1 MIGLDIIIVLAYGS
15 VFLKILCSTLSLAVA
30 SIANPIYFLWQKSP
44 FKSLIYLL
52 AHEDA
57 GVVVVVVVVVVTVVV
72 VVGGRVVVIVVV
84 VDMDVVDMVVVMV
97 VVVFSPT
104 LPPPSE
110 SGFLSSEQKWSQV
123 FKIIVLEVSDDDM
136 RMKVC
141 FLKHLA
147 KAKKTANNRHQHK
160 KQQKSSGAF
169 QEQM

>member
-1 MIGLDIIIVLAYGS
+1 M
-15 VFLKILCSTLSLAVA
+15 
-30 SIANPIYFLWQKSP
+30 SIENHIYFLWQKSP

-57 GVVVVVVVVVVTVVV
+57 GAGVVVVVVVVVVTVVV
-72 VVGGRVVVIVVV
+72 VVGGGV
-84 VDMDVVDMVVVMV
+84 VVVMV
-97 VVVFSPT
+97 VVVVDMVVVIFSPT

-123 FKIIVLEVSDDDM
+123 FKIIVLEVSDDM

-147 KAKKTANNRHQHK
+147 KAKKTANNRHQHE